1 MAALRRKA
9 DLPLPANSTQ
19 ASGFLRAL
27 WRGRGQDDSEME
39 KLGPQD
45 VSEFTS
51 DGGNLGQ
58 LAPRGHLLTA
68 GPRPHVGRSE
78 SGPSAAGPGVLSLVS
93 LVRNSDPPSPGALET
108 QEY

>member
-1 MAALRRKA
+1 MAGLRRKP
-9 DLPLPANSTQ
+9 DLPLLTNSTQ

-27 WRGRGQDDSEME
+27 WRGRRQNDSEME

-51 DGGNLGQ
+51 DRGNFGQ

-68 GPRPHVGRSE
+68 GPRPHVSQ
-78 SGPSAAGPGVLSLVS
+78 AQV
-93 LVRNSDPPSPGALET
+93 
-108 QEY
+108 